1 MADEEYYDVT
11 RWVELSPKVKM
22 GKVTGVDIRTI
33 TKLPPKA
40 SGPVIKMTLRIPK
53 KLFANF
59 ETTITLDMEDIAR
72 TPSLMIADLEEMK
85 QDLQPKKRD

>member
-1 MADEEYYDVT
+1 MSDEAYYEII
-11 RWVELSPKVKM
+11 RWVELTPKIKV

-40 SGPVIKMTLRIPK
+40 SGPVIKMTLLVPK

-59 ETTITLDMEDIAR
+59 ETTITLDMEKVAR
-72 TPSLMIADLEEMK
+72 TPSLMIADLEEME
-85 QDLQPKKRD
+85 QDLLPRKKK